1 MLFNIE
7 VITVCWFEMTLEL
20 RTVIFLLI
28 VDFRHIPM
36 QVENFLPQ
44 ELQSVEQTLVLFV
57 ETHR

>member
-1 MLFNIE
+1 
-7 VITVCWFEMTLEL
+7 MTLEL

-28 VDFRHIPM
+28 VDFRQTPM

-57 ETHR
+57 ETHRKVSNSM